1 MYAPKENIFSNL
13 MSVIPCTLVKFSFG
27 TVVVFLSWQSIYNR
41 LLTKSWSSRELEN
54 HFKFILSKLD
64 KLQPRLDSR
73 IPCIFVNLW
82 RTVVV
87 FLSWQSILQPTF
99 DKKVVEQRA
108 RESFQVR
115 VNSGNYVLWGPCS
128 IVKFTSY

>member
-1 MYAPKENIFSNL
+1 MI
-13 MSVIPCTLVKFSFG
+13 SVIPCTLVKFSLG
-27 TVVVFLSWQSIYNR
+27 
-41 LLTKSWSSRELEN
+41 
-54 HFKFILSKLD
+54 
-64 KLQPRLDSR
+64 
-73 IPCIFVNLW
+73 
-82 RTVVV
+82 TVVV

-128 IVKFTSY
+128 IVKFTSYILGVIHKF